1 MAWLVSVCVDLVAYL
16 TVSTVF
22 VYAVPWTPVPNV
34 CAEYD
39 NMTGTLLTIES
50 TWNEVVCGEQS
61 HTLYFGCKFVCVA
74 HEITMKSSLT
84 SSVHYYVIDLL

>member
-1 MAWLVSVCVDLVAYL
+1 M
-16 TVSTVF
+16 
-22 VYAVPWTPVPNV
+22 PNV

-61 HTLYFGCKFVCVA
+61 HTLY
-74 HEITMKSSLT
+74 LD
-84 SSVHYYVIDLL
+84 IDLFV